1 MREIKFRG
9 LRTDGKGF
17 IYGNLM
23 EYGGEFYIVPQKYS
37 DKPFGYFEVIP
48 ESVGQFT
55 GLKDKNG
62 VEIYEGSI
70 LQNPK
75 NEIGIVVWSDAGLKL
90 KCKRK
95 NGDYFIIPLDQGFC
109 NNKIIIGNI
118 HENKDLLK

>member
-1 MREIKFRG
+1 MRDIKFRVWDNE
-9 LRTDGKGF
+9 LCKYRTEKDGDYSLGVLSGQVRG
-17 IYGNLM
+17 IYGEKFPQM
-23 EYGGEFYIVPQKYS
+23 EVE
-37 DKPFGYFEVIP
+37 
-48 ESVGQFT
+48 QFT
-55 GLKDKNG
+55 GLKDKKG
-62 VEIYEGSI
+62 VELFDGDIVK
-70 LQNPK
+70 NPK

>member
-1 MREIKFRG
+1 MRDIKFRAWNKE
-9 LRTDGKGF
+9 LN
-17 IYGNLM
+17 IM
-23 EYGGEFYIVPQKYS
+23 S
-37 DKPFGYFEVIP
+37 KPFSFGQVLNFNDKHIKSITDELIM
-48 ESVGQFT
+48 QFT

-90 KCKRK
+90 KCKRR